1 MRNVLFDELQYILW
15 EADDN
20 QDGVIDRSEFDQ
32 TFLRNMADLT
42 NKEPRELYNII
53 QVRRPSSRIRQAFG
67 EDEMDDRWA
76 GRRREGGRQTW

>member
-1 MRNVLFDELQYILW
+1 MQYIIW

-20 QDGVIDRSEFDQ
+20 QDGVIDRSEFEQ

-53 QVRRPSSRIRQAFG
+53 QVRLLLSVKWIGRTI
-67 EDEMDDRWA
+67 DWNRWA
-76 GRRREGGRQTW
+76 ERWREGA